1 MNLMEVKYDED
12 GNRLYFRDGIEVTE
26 DEWMQQ
32 HPHMKGKNSGR
43 ERDSDSGRV
52 GRSDEQVGATAESS
66 PGEVIEQDKFQA
78 LRNQRA
84 AQRLKVGVP
93 QGERA
98 GRGGDELGQPS
109 QRPEQAPARRGDR
122 PKRKR

>member
-1 MNLMEVKYDED
+1 MNLMTVEYDEN

-32 HPHMKGKNSGR
+32 HPHMKGKISGR
-43 ERDSDSGRV
+43 ERDSDSGRF
-52 GRSDEQVGATAESS
+52 GRGDEPVGAAVEPST
-66 PGEVIEQDKFQA
+66 GEDKFQA
-78 LRNQRA
+78 LREQRK

-98 GRGGDELGQPS
+98 GSSGDELGQPR
-109 QRPEQAPARRGDR
+109 QRSEQAQARRGDR
-122 PKRKR
+122 PKRKG